1 MKISYNWLKEYLD
14 FGLQPEALSELLT
27 NCGLEVEGMENFESV
42 KGGLKGIVV
51 GEVKTCVKHPNADKL
66 SLTTVDIGQDE
77 PLPIVCGAPNV
88 AEGQKVLVAK
98 VGTTLYMDNKPF
110 EIRKAKI
117 RGEVSEGMICAEDE
131 LGLGDSHEGIM
142 VLDDDASTGAP
153 ATDYF
158 KVYRDVIYEIGL
170 TPNRTDAMSHIG
182 VARDVAAVLNAESGN
197 RYSLKRPEV
206 KGFKVDEISE
216 NIELEVENPELCP
229 RFSGLSITGITVEES
244 PGWLK
249 NYLNA
254 VGIRPINNLVDITNF
269 VLMEMGQPLHAYDI
283 EKVKGKKVVVRTARW
298 NEKFTTLD
306 EVERKLSEDDLI
318 ICDEKDGMCIA
329 GVFGGVGS
337 GVTSGTKGI
346 YLESAHF
353 NPVSVRKTSKYHGL
367 QTDASFRFER
377 GSDPNITVYALKRA
391 ALLIKEIAGGSISS
405 EVDDFY
411 PEPVK
416 HFDVKLKLSNL
427 DRLIGK
433 KLDQKVVQGILNDLE
448 IKIKD
453 IDDNI
458 MNLEV
463 PPFKWD
469 VTREAD
475 IIEEIIRIYGFN
487 KVEMPSR
494 LRSSLSFI
502 DRPERDRLRNIAA
515 EILTANGF
523 MEIMSN
529 SLTSSTY
536 TDKSS
541 NLKAS
546 HNAEML
552 NPLSNDLNILRQ
564 TLLFGGLEAISFNT
578 NRKSSDLKLYEF
590 GRQYKKI
597 EGRDKSSDVTSRFS
611 EEEFL
616 SVFLTGRF
624 YPESWKY
631 PGSTTDIFDLKAF
644 VLNLLDRFGIDLQE
658 LNISPFDNDHFEEGL
673 QLMKDNILIARI
685 GDVSSKWLGMFDL
698 KASVFYG
705 EISVD
710 KIMELID
717 TSNIKY
723 REIPRFPAVR
733 RDLAL
738 LINREVTFDDIR
750 KTAQQYEDKLLK
762 EINLFDVYEGDN
774 IESGK
779 KSYAVSFILQDPG
792 KTLTDKVIDHTMDK
806 LARAFEKQLGATI
819 RS

>member
-14 FGLQPEALSELLT
+14 FDLKPETLSELLT

-51 GEVKTCVKHPNADKL
+51 GEVKTCVKHPNAVKL
-66 SLTTVDIGQDE
+66 SLTTVDIGQGD

-88 AEGQKVLVAK
+88 AEGQKVLVAT

-117 RGEVSEGMICAEDE
+117 RGEESEGMICAEDE
-131 LGLGDSHEGIM
+131 LGLGDSHEGIL
-142 VLDDDASTGAP
+142 VLDDDARIGAP
-153 ATDYF
+153 ATDHF
-158 KVYRDVIYEIGL
+158 KVYSDIVYEIGL

-182 VARDVAAVLNAESGN
+182 VARDIAAVLNAGPGN
-197 RYSLKRPEV
+197 RYNLKRPEV
-206 KGFKVDEISE
+206 KDFKVDEITG
-216 NIELEVENPELCP
+216 NIGLEVENPELCP
-229 RFSGLSITGITVEES
+229 RFSGVSITGITVEES

-254 VGIRPINNLVDITNF
+254 VGIRPINNVVDITNF

-283 EKVKGKKVVVRTARW
+283 ENIKGKKVVVRNARW
-298 NEKFTTLD
+298 NENFTTLD
-306 EVERKLSEDDLI
+306 EVERKLSEDDLM

-329 GVFGGVGS
+329 GVFGGAGS
-337 GVTSGTKGI
+337 GVTGSTKGI

-353 NPVSVRKTSKYHGL
+353 NPVSVRKTSKYLGL

-391 ALLIKEIAGGSISS
+391 ALLIKEIAGGRISS

-433 KLDQKVVQGILNDLE
+433 NLDRKVVQGILEDLE
-448 IKIKD
+448 IKVKD
-453 IDDNI
+453 TDDSV

-475 IIEEIIRIYGFN
+475 VIEEIIRIYGFN
-487 KVEMPSR
+487 KVELPPR
-494 LRSSLSFI
+494 LRSSLSFV
-502 DRPERDRLRNIAA
+502 DRPERDRIRNIAA
-515 EILTANGF
+515 GILTANGF

-529 SLTSSTY
+529 SLTSSKY
-536 TDKSS
+536 IEKSKD
-541 NLKAS
+541 LKAS
-546 HNAEML
+546 HNVEML
-552 NPLSNDLNILRQ
+552 NPLSVDLNVLRQ
-564 TLLFGGLEAISFNT
+564 TLLFGGLEAISFNV
-578 NRKSSDLKLYEF
+578 NRKSSDLKLFEF

-597 EGRDKSSDVTSRFS
+597 EGKDNDPDVTERFS
-611 EEEFL
+611 EEEVL

-631 PGSTTDIFDLKAF
+631 PGSSSNIFDLKAF
-644 VLNLLDRFGIDLQE
+644 VLNLLERFGIDPHQLSFTV
-658 LNISPFDNDHFEEGL
+658 IDGDHIKSGL
-673 QLMKDNILIARI
+673 GFMKGNMYIAKAGI
-685 GDVSSKWLGMFDL
+685 VSDKWLDIFDL
-698 KASVFYG
+698 KEPVFYG
-705 EISVD
+705 EISLD
-710 KIMELID
+710 RIMGMID
-717 TSNIKY
+717 TSNIRY

-738 LINREVTFDDIR
+738 LINREVTFEDIR
-750 KTAQQYEDKLLK
+750 KTAYQYEDNLLK
-762 EINLFDVYEGDN
+762 EINLFDVYEGEK
-774 IESGK
+774 IEAGK
-779 KSYAVSFILQDPG
+779 KSYAVSFILQDPE

>member
-14 FGLQPEALSELLT
+14 FDLKPESLSELLT
-27 NCGLEVEGMENFESV
+27 NCGLEVEGMENYEPV

-51 GEVKTCVKHPNADKL
+51 GEVKSCVKHPNADKL
-66 SLTTVDIGQDE
+66 SLTTVDVGRGDT
-77 PLPIVCGAPNV
+77 LPIVCGAPNV
-88 AEGQKVLVAK
+88 AEGQKVLVAT

-110 EIRKAKI
+110 EIHKAKI

-142 VLDDDASTGAP
+142 VLDDDARIGAP

-158 KVYRDVIYEIGL
+158 KVYTDIVYEIGL

-182 VARDVAAVLNAESGN
+182 VARDIAAVLNAEAGN

-206 KGFKVDEISE
+206 KDFKVEEISK

-229 RFSGLSITGITVEES
+229 RFSGVSITGTTVEES

-254 VGIRPINNLVDITNF
+254 VGIRPINNVVDITNF

-283 EKVKGKKVVVRTARW
+283 EKIKGKKVVVRTARR
-298 NEKFTTLD
+298 NENFTTLD
-306 EVERKLSEDDLI
+306 EVKRKLSEDDLM

-329 GVFGGVGS
+329 GVFGGAGS
-337 GVTSGTKGI
+337 GVTGSTKDI

-405 EVDDFY
+405 EVDDYY

-416 HFDVKLKLSNL
+416 HFDLTLKFANL

-433 KLDQKVVQGILNDLE
+433 KLDREVVQGILEDLE
-448 IKIKD
+448 IKVKD
-453 IDDNI
+453 TDDSV
-458 MNLEV
+458 MDLEV

-475 IIEEIIRIYGFN
+475 VIEEIIRIYGFN
-487 KVEMPSR
+487 KVEMPAR
-494 LRSSLSFI
+494 LRSSLSFVE
-502 DRPERDRLRNIAA
+502 RPERDRLRNVAA

-529 SLTSSTY
+529 SLTSSKY
-536 TDKSS
+536 TGKSDD
-541 NLKAS
+541 LKAS
-546 HNAEML
+546 QNVEML
-552 NPLSNDLNILRQ
+552 NPLSNDLDVLRQ
-564 TLLFGGLEAISFNT
+564 TLLFGGLEAIRFNV
-578 NRKSSDLKLYEF
+578 NRKASDLKLFEF
-590 GRQYKKI
+590 GRHYKKI
-597 EGRDKSSDVTSRFS
+597 EGKDKSSDVTARFS
-611 EEEFL
+611 EEEVL
-616 SVFLTGRF
+616 SAFLTGRF

-631 PGSTTDIFDLKAF
+631 PASPSDFHDLKAF
-644 VLNLLDRFGIDLQE
+644 VLNLLDRFGIDLNRVNYSLIE
-658 LNISPFDNDHFEEGL
+658 NDH
-673 QLMKDNILIARI
+673 I
-685 GDVSSKWLGMFDL
+685 GDGLELMAGSISIAKIGSVNGKWLDRFDL
-698 KASVFYG
+698 KQPVYYS

-710 KIMELID
+710 RIMDLIE
-717 TSNIKY
+717 TSDISYK
-723 REIPRFPAVR
+723 EIPRFPAVR

-738 LINREVTFDDIR
+738 LIDRKVTFEAIR
-750 KTAQQYEDKLLK
+750 ETAFRYEGKLLK
-762 EINLFDVYEGDN
+762 EINLFDVYEGDK
-774 IESGK
+774 IKPGK
-779 KSYAVSFILQDPG
+779 KSYAISFILQDPG

-806 LARAFEKQLGATI
+806 LARAFEKEMGAAI